1 VIRVAFPLSEGH
13 RASALERPAA
23 WAAIAVGFALPIS
36 VAADGVLTAA
46 AVVFLLLSGNYR
58 RNFAPVI
65 RNPVA
70 LAALVLLGWLALA
83 MAWSEGSLEEAFRH
97 LRKYAD
103 LALVA
108 LLLPLFGEAAR
119 RRAGRLAL
127 AAALTL
133 TLAVSLAVYAGGI
146 PKEWL
151 RAPDPTSAIAFKLR
165 VTHGFLMAFGAFLF
179 ALLARESAGWPR
191 AGWAALAALAAFNVT
206 WMVHAQTGWLV
217 LAVLAMYLLT
227 STHGWRGLALAA
239 CAVAIVGAAGYFAS
253 DNIRARVNETVAQ
266 LARETPKGPTSP
278 VSSAALR
285 MEFYR
290 NTAALIADHPVL
302 GTGTGGFGPAYGKRA
317 AAEGRVATDNPHNEY
332 LLMAAQAGLPGLA
345 LLLVLFGTAWRLAPR
360 LPTVLERDLARGLVL
375 ALASGCLFNSLLL
388 DHTEG
393 LLFAWMS
400 ALLFAGLKLRHP

>member
-1 VIRVAFPLSEGH
+1 VSSVAFSLPEG
-13 RASALERPAA
+13 RPGSRLERLAA
-23 WAAIAVGFALPIS
+23 WAAVGIGFALPVS

-58 RNFAPVI
+58 RNFAPVVG
-65 RNPVA
+65 NHVV

-83 MAWSEGSLEEAFRH
+83 MAWSDGGLEEAFRH

-108 LLLPLFGEAAR
+108 LLLPLFAEAAR
-119 RRAGRLAL
+119 RRAGLLAL
-127 AAALTL
+127 AAALAL
-133 TLAVSLAVYAGGI
+133 TLAVSLAVYAGWI

-151 RAPDPTSAIAFKLR
+151 RVPDPTSAIAFKLR
-165 VTHGFLMAFGAFLF
+165 VTHSFLMAFGAFLF
-179 ALLARESAGWPR
+179 ALLARESSGWPR
-191 AGWAALAALAAFNVT
+191 AGWGALAALAAFNVT

-217 LAVLAMYLLT
+217 LAVLATYLLA
-227 STHGWRGLALAA
+227 SMHGWRGLVVAA

-253 DNIRARVNETVAQ
+253 ENIRARVNETVAQ
-266 LARETPKGPTSP
+266 FARETPKEPASP
-278 VSSAALR
+278 LDSAGLR

-290 NTAALIADHPVL
+290 NSTLMIAEHPLL
-302 GTGTGGFGPAYGKRA
+302 GAGTGGFGAAYGKRA

-360 LPTVLERDLARGLVL
+360 LPTPLERDLARGLVL
-375 ALASGCLFNSLLL
+375 AVASGCLFNSLLL